1 MHRFIPVFA
10 AWLGVKVAE
19 IPVNHRPRLHGVAK
33 YNLSR
38 VSRVFFD
45 LIVIR
50 FFSDYFTTPIQFFG
64 RIARMLAIIGIFV
77 VFALSGLRILGML
90 PVSINTLIILTS
102 IYGFAILQIIFIGL
116 LGEIMIRSYFETQGK
131 NYYVVEKV
139 IGSDIGS
146 SYASALR

>member
-19 IPVNHRPRLHGVAK
+19 IPVNHRPRLHGSAK

-45 LIVIR
+45 LIVVR

-64 RIARMLAIIGIFV
+64 RIAKIFVIAGIFV
-77 VFALSGLRILGML
+77 LFLFAGLRLFNLAPISL
-90 PVSINTLIILTS
+90 NTLIILTS
-102 IYGFAILQIIFIGL
+102 IFGFAILQIIFIGL
-116 LGEIMIRSYFETQGK
+116 LGEIMIRSYFENQGK
-131 NYYVVEKV
+131 NYYVVEK
-139 IGSDIGS
+139 ILNDGSHF
-146 SYASALR
+146 